1 MFICYTYKAYKSKLV
16 FMILAL
22 YERVAK
28 LTSYS
33 SLFFLNV
40 MAVQKLHARTA
51 SCILIFTD
59 VGFALRALLHYGEF
73 ADVCSDVVNP
83 AQFWSSW
90 GSRAMQPGI

>member
-1 MFICYTYKAYKSKLV
+1 
-16 FMILAL
+16 MILAL

-59 VGFALRALLHYGEF
+59 VGFELRALLHYGEF
-73 ADVCSDVVNP
+73 ADVCP